1 MKMRPLLHLILMVSI
16 VCWAKF
22 GSFFRV
28 EQDYLASLFSNVRDK
43 IVVETDKVSD
53 EVIFVEFSEA
63 DKDEFSQWP
72 PAPLDYIVVL
82 KRLLAAEP
90 AMVIFPDTLHW
101 DDQVEFLE
109 AFKEGLL
116 PFSRALLGFSLEE
129 KGESLSEEGLI
140 FALSDIPKTLGL
152 FRDTTYLPK
161 VKQVKEAPQ
170 TRLRSTLDLG
180 FSEIVDSSGG
190 DGPWIAANFKDEFV
204 VPSLVHQAVTLY
216 RRVPYVQQGINLGRN
231 ATWNLNHT
239 YLLPLSPEGE
249 ILLSGLV
256 QVPKLSALEMMIPD
270 LGDDDAQVQNQSIGK
285 NKIIVLGQSSLKEEN
300 GSGLAYDH
308 ARWIASALSIAPIQS
323 APFFLSFIVGLVS
336 FILALRQVKLRR
348 VGALFY
354 GALLL
359 GLWYAIAV
367 MVFQT
372 SQFWW
377 SPMGWILLAAST
389 IYCVLWKRGQEPEAP
404 EEAQSSMPVSSVT
417 EEKKTEQVKLSQ
429 EFEKSKEE
437 SEPSTEIKPSK

>member
-1 MKMRPLLHLILMVSI
+1 
-16 VCWAKF
+16 
-22 GSFFRV
+22 
-28 EQDYLASLFSNVRDK
+28 
-43 IVVETDKVSD
+43 
-53 EVIFVEFSEA
+53 
-63 DKDEFSQWP
+63 
-72 PAPLDYIVVL
+72 
-82 KRLLAAEP
+82 
-90 AMVIFPDTLHW
+90 MVIFPDTLHW